1 MTDLPEKIE
10 VAPDTADCNSPERGA
25 QTLDRLARLVR
36 RFGMAQYE
44 TGIRRCLDLVCRE
57 SLQAGAGWSSLNADG
72 TPLQIALSLAPGR
85 ATELEFVGES
95 FRRGMEYA
103 ERRAFGLERM
113 TQLAQLLGLGGELDR
128 ARPWLEAFSNAGP
141 EGGGEDPDGAFWMG
155 TAHGA
160 NGAESMVVYA
170 NARRGAEAGRT
181 QRLAAL
187 AGALT
192 EAEWSRIF
200 AVAEA
205 GTLRPLGAGMRMTE
219 QRPLHIR
226 VYFGAYGVRPCEYR
240 RLFREAGAGERFDA
254 ALALFL
260 EETLGAESAFPT
272 RSAVFSF
279 GSDGKGAWSPKL
291 ELCGHCLW
299 RSDEEAEQN
308 CGKWLE
314 RTGTDATLYR
324 DAVTILKGEGKR
336 RAAAGMH
343 AYVGIGL
350 RHEQPYASIYL
361 NPGREDL

>member
-1 MTDLPEKIE
+1 MTDLPGNIE
-10 VAPDTADCNSPERGA
+10 AAPATANCNSPERGT
-25 QTLDRLARLVR
+25 QTPDRLARLVR
-36 RFGMAQYE
+36 RFGMAQHE
-44 TGIRRCLDLVCRE
+44 SGIRRCLKLVCRE

-95 FRRGMEYA
+95 FRGGMEYA

-113 TQLAQLLGLGGELDR
+113 AQLAQLLGLGGELDR

-141 EGGGEDPDGAFWMG
+141 EGDGEDPAGAFWMG

-160 NGAESMVVYA
+160 NEAKSMVVYA
-170 NARRGAEAGRT
+170 NARRGAESKRT
-181 QRLAAL
+181 QRLADL
-187 AGALT
+187 AGALA
-192 EAEWSRIF
+192 EAEWSRVF

-205 GTLRPLGAGMRMTE
+205 GGLRPLGAGMRMRE
-219 QRPLHIR
+219 QHPLHAR

-240 RLFREAGAGERFDA
+240 RLFREAGTGERFDA

-260 EETLGAESAFPT
+260 EDTLGAESAFPT

-299 RSDEEAEQN
+299 RSDQEAEQN
-308 CGKWLE
+308 CGRWLE
-314 RTGTDATLYR
+314 RTGADATLYR
-324 DAVTILKGEGKR
+324 DAVTIIKGEGQQP
-336 RAAAGMH
+336 AAGMH
-343 AYVGIGL
+343 AYVGMGL

-361 NPGREDL
+361 NPGREGL